1 MSESPKTPDFEQAL
15 TALEALVER
24 MEDGEMSLEE
34 SLSAFEQGVWLTQE
48 CQRALTEAQL
58 RVQVLMQQD
67 GATRLTP
74 FVEAGESPG

>member
-34 SLSAFEQGVWLTQE
+34 SLQTFERGTVLARE
-48 CQRALTEAQL
+48 CQTALRDAEQKVQL
-58 RVQVLMQQD
+58 LSQVNGNEQ
-67 GATRLTP
+67 LTHKI
-74 FVEAGESPG
+74 